1 MMAKKKRGKGRK
13 PKKRANQRRKHK
25 RRDPGSRVRTL
36 EQQLSDLRS
45 TVERARLDFQALFNA
60 AEELFQGENLFDM
73 LGPLAEADEDLIAA
87 LYVMEL
93 PMWQYDV
100 ETMIR
105 DTRAALRSISKVR
118 ERLLDRLVR
127 EDRAALEESVEE
139 HRALLYSDEAYEG
152 VEGRAP
158 EALSQLVDLP
168 REILERLGRLPRA
181 SETWAGRLHTLGTY
195 LREPVLHRP
204 ALVAWVDCGTGRI
217 VGQKMLEEVDD
228 HAAVLDVLVQTML
241 KPEEGAP
248 RRPGTLQLTEA
259 SLAISLEE
267 ALEEVDVEVRPAPA
281 EAVELLEDVEAVV
294 ELATARRP
302 EVQAEFESYLAG
314 GVPRETLADFFDAA
328 CRLHEVAPWD
338 EILPER
344 AVGLDLSRWGRERLC
359 VGIPSRGL
367 GVFIFDAMDDYVTLG
382 EKMAGWR
389 PDEHLVTT
397 VDVLSITYQ
406 IGGDLP
412 EGMRREVIKEGWRVH
427 EGGAYPVVQ
436 KLDPDGIPVPLTQQ
450 DYWVATACACC
461 LAELLSVHPKV
472 LTRETASV
480 TEQVRLPY
488 WPNIEVQ
495 ATVPYPL
502 EELPSTTQPRCG
514 LCGKTDNLI
523 RTDCC
528 GQWICD
534 DEDQYQLFSFAR
546 NICSRNHRRYTLCGY
561 HHAEGHPGDWRECS
575 VCRDD
580 FETEIYVYYGTN
592 EYNFVKLEDPPH
604 YEPTRCIRCNEIIRL
619 GEDGYAITSEGHICL
634 DCR

>member
-1 MMAKKKRGKGRK
+1 MAKKKRGKGRK
-13 PKKRANQRRKHK
+13 STKKQKQRPKRK
-25 RRDPGSRVRTL
+25 RRDPGGHVRTL
-36 EQQLSDLRS
+36 EQQLSDLRPA
-45 TVERARLDFQALFNA
+45 VERARLDFQALFSA
-60 AEELFQGENLFDM
+60 LEELSEGAQLYD
-73 LGPLAEADEDLIAA
+73 LLRPLAEADEDLTAA
-87 LYVMEL
+87 LHVMEL

-100 ETMIR
+100 EAMIR
-105 DTRAALRSISKVR
+105 DTRAALRRISRAR
-118 ERLLDRLVR
+118 ERLLERLARADR
-127 EDRAALEESVEE
+127 EELEESVEE
-139 HRALLYSDEAYEG
+139 HRALLFPDEAYNG
-152 VEGRAP
+152 VEGRDP
-158 EALSQLVDLP
+158 EELSQLVDLP
-168 REILERLGRLPRA
+168 RELQERLGRLPLA
-181 SETWAGRLHTLGTY
+181 SETWAGRLHTLSSY

-204 ALVAWVDCGTGRI
+204 VLVTWIDCGTGMI
-217 VGQKMLEEVDD
+217 VGQRMLEEVDD

-248 RRPGTLQLTEA
+248 RRPDTLQLTEA
-259 SLAISLEE
+259 RVAFSLED
-267 ALEEVDVEVRPAPA
+267 ALEEVDVEVRPASA

-302 EVQAEFESYLAG
+302 EVQAELDSYLAG

-338 EILPER
+338 EILLER
-344 AVGLDLSRWGRERLC
+344 AVGLDLGRWGRERLC

-367 GVFIFDAMDDYVTLG
+367 GVFIFDSMDDYVTLG

-397 VDVLSITYQ
+397 VDVLSVTYQ
-406 IGGDLP
+406 IGGNLP
-412 EGMRREVIKEGWRVH
+412 DGMRREVIKEGWRVH

-436 KLDPDGIPVPLTQQ
+436 KLDPDGVPVPLTQQ
-450 DYWVATACACC
+450 EYWVATACTCC
-461 LAELLSVHPKV
+461 LTELLSRHPKI

-502 EELPSTTQPRCG
+502 EEPPSTTQPRCG

-523 RTDCC
+523 QTDCC

-546 NICSRNHRRYTLCGY
+546 NSCSRNHRRYTLCGY
-561 HHAEGHPGDWRECS
+561 HHAEGHPGDWRACA

-592 EYNFVKLEDPPH
+592 EHNFVKLEDPPQ

-619 GEDGYAITSEGHICL
+619 GEDGYSITSEGHICL